1 MAPLSFRELQSSLQ
15 PQWSRD
21 CSAKRLELD
30 VLMVPSLSVDRSQIA
45 LVAGAHHYEERQ
57 LFSLMRLRNPGVRIV
72 YATSKPLAELV
83 VDAVLELLPGV
94 PASHARRRL
103 HLVDT
108 DDASDRPLTEK
119 LLERPALLA
128 RIAELLRPGRSF
140 INCYVV
146 GPLEKQLS
154 ECLQIPLLG
163 TDPALGYWGS
173 KAGSRELFQRCG
185 VPHPAGSP
193 LVFNLDDLSEV
204 TAELWESQPQLA
216 RCVVKLNEGF
226 SGEGNAPLALA
237 PLLLADKS
245 AAERRRCLRSAL
257 EHLSMPVANWQPLL
271 AQQGA
276 LVEAWLEG
284 GDEQSSPSVQGTIH
298 PAGSSQAVGHS
309 PNPGGEPYMVGCGE
323 FPGVRPYLKRGKSQ
337 GGGQGFSLVNSQ
349 VEVISSHEQ
358 VLGGAHNQTYIGCR
372 FPANPAYRLE
382 LMRHGQAVGE
392 ALAAAGALERYAVDF
407 IARRYG
413 SHWDLQAI
421 EVNLRQ
427 GGTTHPY
434 MALNAITAGQLD
446 PATGL
451 YLSPTGEP
459 LHYEATD
466 NLRHPN
472 LRGLLP
478 IDLIDIVAEAG
489 LHYDPARLRGS
500 VFHLLGCLSEYGKLG
515 MTCIG
520 RSAAEAA
527 AVYAATERELL
538 RGAAVR
544 S

>member
-1 MAPLSFRELQSSLQ
+1 MAPLSFRELQSCLQ

-21 CSAKRLELD
+21 STAKGLELD

-72 YATSKPLAELV
+72 YATSKPLADLV

-94 PASHARRRL
+94 PTSHARRRL

-154 ECLQIPLLG
+154 ERLQIPLLG

-237 PLLLADKS
+237 PLVLAEKNG
-245 AAERRRCLRSAL
+245 AERRRCLRSAL
-257 EHLSMPVANWQPLL
+257 EHLPMPVANWLPLL

-284 GDEQSSPSVQGTIH
+284 GDELGSPSVQGIIH
-298 PAGSSQAVGHS
+298 PLDSSLPIANSLPVAGSLQMPRGH
-309 PNPGGEPYMVGCGE
+309 V
-323 FPGVRPYLKRGKSQ
+323 
-337 GGGQGFSLVNSQ
+337 Q

-358 VLGGAHNQTYIGCR
+358 ILGGAHNQTYMGCR
-372 FPANPAYRLE
+372 FPANPAYRRE
-382 LMRHGQAVGE
+382 LMRHGQAVGA

-407 IARRYG
+407 IARRHG

-446 PATGL
+446 AATGL

-459 LHYEATD
+459 LHYQATD
-466 NLRHPN
+466 NLLHPR

-489 LHYDPARLRGS
+489 LHYDQARLRGS

-538 RGAAVR
+538 SGAAAR
-544 S
+544 G

>member
-1 MAPLSFRELQSSLQ
+1 MTLLSFRDLQAQLQ
-15 PQWSRD
+15 PEWG
-21 CSAKRLELD
+21 CSTTAQGPDVD
-30 VLMVPSLSVDRSQIA
+30 VLMVPSLSMDQNQID
-45 LVAGAHHYEERQ
+45 LVTGAHHYEERQ
-57 LFSLMRLRNPGVRIV
+57 LFSLIRLRDPGVRMV

-94 PASHARRRL
+94 PTSHARRRL

-108 DDASDRPLTEK
+108 DDASSRPLTAK

-140 INCYVV
+140 INCFVV
-146 GPLEKQLS
+146 SDLERELS
-154 ECLQIPLLG
+154 ERLQVPLLG

-173 KAGSRELFQRCG
+173 KAGSRELFARCG
-185 VPHPAGSP
+185 VPHPPGSA
-193 LVFNLDDLSEV
+193 LTHSLDDLTEAA
-204 TAELWESQPQLA
+204 AELWEAHPTLRQ
-216 RCVVKLNEGF
+216 CVVKLNEGF
-226 SGEGNAPLALA
+226 SGEGNAPLPLEPLQLA
-237 PLLLADKS
+237 ELS
-245 AAERRRCLRSAL
+245 GAERRRRLRQAL
-257 EHLSMPVANWQPLL
+257 EVLPMPSPSWKEQLG
-271 AQQGA
+271 QQGA

-284 GDEQSSPSVQGTIH
+284 GEALCSPSVQGTIH
-298 PAGSSQAVGHS
+298 PRPRGSVGQ
-309 PNPGGEPYMVGCGE
+309 PGA
-323 FPGVRPYLKRGKSQ
+323 
-337 GGGQGFSLVNSQ
+337 
-349 VEVISSHEQ
+349 VEVLSSHEQ
-358 VLGGAHNQTYIGCR
+358 VLGGPSGQTYLGCS
-372 FPANPAYRLE
+372 FPAEAPYRSE

-392 ALAAAGALERYAVDF
+392 ALAAEGALERYAVDF
-407 IARRYG
+407 IARRFG
-413 SHWDLQAI
+413 DRWDLQAI

-446 PATGL
+446 AATGL

-459 LHYEATD
+459 LHYQATD
-466 NLRHPN
+466 NLIHPR

-489 LHYDPARLRGS
+489 LHYDQARLRGS

-538 RGAAVR
+538 SGAAAR
-544 S
+544 G

>member
-1 MAPLSFRELQSSLQ
+1 MAPLSFSELQSSLQ
-15 PQWSRD
+15 PQWCRD
-21 CSAKRLELD
+21 STARGLELD

-108 DDASDRPLTEK
+108 DDGSDRPLTEK

-154 ECLQIPLLG
+154 ERLQIPLLG
-163 TDPALGYWGS
+163 TDPALAYWGS

-237 PLLLADKS
+237 PLLLAEKS
-245 AAERRRCLRSAL
+245 AAERRRCLRPAL
-257 EHLSMPVANWQPLL
+257 EQLAMPVANWQLLL

-298 PAGSSQAVGHS
+298 PAGNIYFAGNS
-309 PNPGGEPYMVGCGE
+309 PCSGGDPYLVGCGE
-323 FPGVRPYLKRGKSQ
+323 SSGVGPYLKGDISC
-337 GGGQGFSLVNSQ
+337 GGGQGFSLPNSRVQ
-349 VEVISSHEQ
+349 VISSHEQ
-358 VLGGAHNQTYIGCR
+358 VLGGEHNQTYLGCR
-372 FPANPAYRLE
+372 FPANSAYRLE

-392 ALAAAGALERYAVDF
+392 ELAAAGALEHYAVDF

-434 MALNAITAGQLD
+434 MALSAITAGQLD
-446 PATGL
+446 PTTGL

-466 NLRHPN
+466 NLRHPK

-500 VFHLLGCLSEYGKLG
+500 VFHLLGCLSEFGKLG

-527 AVYAATERELL
+527 AIYAATERELL
-538 RGAAVR
+538 RGAVAR